1 MRRVCLVLFALI
13 LVGSPVSLP
22 AWGGEGHKLILD
34 RAIDLLPPDLRVA
47 FEKDRAILVERSV
60 DPDLWRVVG
69 FAEEDPRHFLDYDAY
84 GAYPFAD
91 LPVDYGEALQ
101 KYGRDTITKN
111 GVLPW
116 HAAEIYGRLVRAF
129 EAHKAGSGYGASNAL
144 YLAAVLSHYVAD
156 AHQPFHAVLNYD
168 GQLTN
173 QHGIH
178 GRFEGDLVRRYL
190 DRLTVAP
197 APARPL
203 TEPRDVLFDTLRE
216 SARLVEGLLA
226 ADLEAVGTRTE
237 YDDGYYAELFAKTR
251 PVLER
256 RLGEAATVVAGLITG
271 AWEQAGRPDL
281 TTRTPRPPQ
290 KVRSRIAK

>member
-1 MRRVCLVLFALI
+1 MRRICLMLLMLLLLAT
-13 LVGSPVSLP
+13 PASLG
-22 AWGGEGHKLILD
+22 AWGAEGHRLILD
-34 RAIDLLPPDLRVA
+34 RAIDLLPPEMRPA
-47 FEKDRAILVERSV
+47 FEKERAMLVERSV

-69 FAEEDPRHFLDYDAY
+69 FEEEAPRHFLDYDAY

-91 LPVDYGEALQ
+91 LPADYGAALE
-101 KYGRDTITKN
+101 KHGRETIVKN

-129 EAHKAGSGYGASNAL
+129 EAHKNGSGYGLSNAL

-173 QHGIH
+173 QHGVH
-178 GRFEGDLVRRYL
+178 SRFESDLVSRFRGQL
-190 DRLTVAP
+190 VFSP
-197 APARPL
+197 SPARPL
-203 TEPRDVLFDTLRE
+203 TAPRDVLFETLRE
-216 SARLVEGLLA
+216 SAKLVDGLLK
-226 ADLEAVGTRTE
+226 ADLEAVGSRTE
-237 YDDGYYAELFAKTR
+237 YDDGYYAEFFKPSK
-251 PVLER
+251 PVIER
-256 RLGEAATVVAGLITG
+256 RVSEAMTAVAGLIAG

-281 TTRTPRPPQ
+281 NTQAPRRVQ